1 MAFLV
6 CEQAS
11 GMLSKSHRTETRN
24 CEIQDGEDVD
34 VLRSP
39 DHKDVQKYMDII
51 KKQCFFWL
59 FDGST
64 WFFTLMIG
72 PNASKLDMSFL
83 SS

>member
-24 CEIQDGEDVD
+24 CEIQDGKDVD

-51 KKQCFFWL
+51 KKQCFYGYLMDQLGSLLLWL
-59 FDGST
+59 AQMRRS
-64 WFFTLMIG
+64 
-72 PNASKLDMSFL
+72 
-83 SS
+83 